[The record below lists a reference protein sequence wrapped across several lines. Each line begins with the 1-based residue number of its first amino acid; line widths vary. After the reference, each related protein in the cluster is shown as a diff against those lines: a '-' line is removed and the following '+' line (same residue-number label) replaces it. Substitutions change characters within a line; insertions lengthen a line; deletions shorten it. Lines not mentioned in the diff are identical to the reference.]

1 MKRILALIS
10 VISLLITSTACSTGV
25 TYDVSNISEYVLDG
39 SSKFAF
45 DIFKTLNSEDADKN
59 IFISPL
65 SISTALTMA
74 YNGAEGETKKVWK
87 KLSDIPVLTEL
98 W

>member
-45 DIFKTLNSEDADKN
+45 DILKPSTVRMRMVTFLFRHLA
-59 IFISPL
+59 SPL
-65 SISTALTMA
+65 L
-74 YNGAEGETKKVWK
+74 
-87 KLSDIPVLTEL
+87 
-98 W
+98 